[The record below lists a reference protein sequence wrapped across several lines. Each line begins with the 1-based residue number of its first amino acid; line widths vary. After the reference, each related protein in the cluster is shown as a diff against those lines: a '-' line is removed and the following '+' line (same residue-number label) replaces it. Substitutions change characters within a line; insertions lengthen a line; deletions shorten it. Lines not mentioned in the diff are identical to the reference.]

1 MQWHPEN
8 EGNISLDMQ
17 LIEAFVEAAAAMQNM
32 PALAKVG

>member
-1 MQWHPEN
+1 MAPEN

-17 LIEAFVEAAAAMQNM
+17 LIEAFIEASASSKNM

>member
-17 LIEAFVEAAAAMQNM
+17 LIEAFVAASAAMQNK

>member
-17 LIEAFVEAAAAMQNM
+17 LIEAFIAAAASIAAR